1 MAYYDLVARVREQK
15 GKEAAK
21 KLRKDNKVPAIF
33 YGPNTDSLML
43 TVDSSVLRT
52 IMNKTVGENIILRL
66 QIESDKKTDTKM
78 VILKELVTD
87 PIEDTYIH
95 VDFYEISMDKKLTV
109 NVPLRLINTPI
120 GVANGGILQHV
131 RREIPISCLP
141 DKLVDFIE
149 ADVSQLNIG
158 DSLRFRDIILP
169 EGITSDEEEKLTV
182 AVVVP
187 PSITAVE
194 EAVEKVAGEEAEEAE
209 EAKEG
214 EEAEEG
220 KEGKEKSA
228 KSDAK
233 AEKK

>member
-1 MAYYDLVARVREQK
+1 MAYYDLAARVREQK
-15 GKEAAK
+15 GKGAAK

-43 TVDSSVLRT
+43 TVDATVLRT
-52 IMNKTVGENIILRL
+52 LMNKTAGENIILRL
-66 QIESDKKTDTKM
+66 QIESDKGTDTKM
-78 VILKELVTD
+78 VILKELITD
-87 PIEDTYIH
+87 PVRDNYIH
-95 VDFYEISMDKKLTV
+95 VDFHEISMDKKLTV

-131 RREIPISCLP
+131 RREITISCLP

-149 ADVSQLNIG
+149 ADVSTLDIG

-187 PSITAVE
+187 PSISAAE
-194 EAVEKVAGEEAEEAE
+194 EVVEKKEEEGE
-209 EAKEG
+209 EG
-214 EEAEEG
+214 EEAEEKG
-220 KEGKEKSA
+220 TE
-228 KSDAK
+228 SDEE